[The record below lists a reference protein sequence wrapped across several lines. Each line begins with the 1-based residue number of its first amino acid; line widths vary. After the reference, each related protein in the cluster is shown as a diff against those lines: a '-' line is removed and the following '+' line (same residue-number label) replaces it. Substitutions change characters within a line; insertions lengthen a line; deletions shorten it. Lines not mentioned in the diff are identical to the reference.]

1 MKKVA
6 IVTVYNACNYGSF
19 LQAYSLNLFLKQHYK
34 VAFVRMTVDTDKIIG
49 KGSFPKDYIEYE
61 EKKYCKIKNNQSI
74 FDIVDSV
81 DKSYAC
87 AVIGSDTV
95 WNLFDPAY
103 SNVPYFLGDELGSNR
118 IISYAASIG
127 PNRLLKFLLM
137 RGSKFVK
144 VRKLDAFGVRDYKT
158 EIMVRLLGKKPV
170 RVLDPTFLVTLK
182 GKAPDLTLPDKY
194 ILVYTYGFSQESI
207 EAIKSYARA
216 NSLPI
221 VATGSLCT
229 WADINAVVDSFE
241 WLWLIE
247 HADYVITNTF
257 HGTVFSIIFQKR
269 FAALTQKAAK
279 IESLLSEFE
288 LRDRMCTGREL
299 ETILKSQ
306 IDFNKVNQIKKVR
319 IKQSQKFLLEN
330 IEGK

>member
-19 LQAYSLNLFLKQHYK
+19 LQAYSLNAFLKQYYK
-34 VAFVRMTVDTDKIIG
+34 VAFVRMAVDTDKIIG
-49 KGSFPKDYIEYE
+49 KETFPKDYIEYE
-61 EKKYCKIKNNQSI
+61 EKKYRKIKNNQLL

-81 DKSYAC
+81 DESYVC

-103 SNVPYFLGDELGSNR
+103 SNVPYFLGDELDSDR

-127 PNRLLKFLLM
+127 PNRLVKFLFMKGL
-137 RGSKFVK
+137 RFAK

-158 EIMVRLLGKKPV
+158 EKVVRLLGKKPV

-182 GKAPDLTLPDKY
+182 GTEPDLILPDEY

-207 EAIKSYARA
+207 EAIKAYARS

-247 HADYVITNTF
+247 HANCVITNTF
-257 HGTVFSIIFQKR
+257 HGTVFSILFEKR
-269 FAALTQKAAK
+269 FASLTKKAAK

-288 LRDRMCTGREL
+288 LRNRMCTSHEL
-299 ETILKSQ
+299 GEILKSP
-306 IDFNKVNQIKKVR
+306 IDFYKVNR
-319 IKQSQKFLLEN
+319 IKNKKINQSQKFLLDN